1 LVQALELMTYA
12 SLIISIFAGVVSL
25 VRFKKESRIQ
35 RQADT
40 VSALSD
46 IIKLIDN
53 DRAIHS
59 RGILRA
65 DQALNQL
72 KNQGFSNDPL
82 NAPDVDDE
90 TIEAVRHVATTYDRL
105 GFILKHDPSLEK
117 EILEWHG
124 DVIGDMWLM
133 TRALINKKWRLRN
146 PQYAKEFER
155 LASKALASPNPKP

>member
-65 DQALNQL
+65 DQALNHL